1 MDVSV
6 SLMEL
11 SIGLAIL
18 FSFGILGYVFYK
30 LVTAGEGKFLQRL
43 ISNQSF
49 QNLFSLVSWLALSK
63 IVLISL
69 RPFNLGA
76 YDHWVTGGLGLIG
89 IWGSLQIKN
98 TAIFCF
104 SLIQVISLYYSIDLS
119 LHSSVDYIMLLF
131 LAHIGSLC
139 YLLARLLNQAFPAL
153 WIKKVLV
160 FYGILIIFFVLIGVS
175 DSVGASKAIANSF
188 KQFSQEM
195 NVLTIISL
203 SALTLLV
210 LIGRAKLLKVEIWFG
225 VGLIFLLHLVFY
237 VDLSA
242 FVTLWLIVSNIL
254 AIVFS
259 AGVAYLGL
267 LRRDKLMI
275 NFGSILMLIMVMIK
289 FYDLGYKFL
298 DRSLFALLAGL
309 FFILAGLLLAHF
321 RNSLIRRLDQLN
333 DAV

>member
-1 MDVSV
+1 MERSV
-6 SLMEL
+6 V
-11 SIGLAIL
+11 LATL

-30 LVTAGEGKFLQRL
+30 LVTVGEGKFLQRL

-63 IVLISL
+63 IVLLSL
-69 RPFNLGA
+69 RSFNLGA
-76 YDHWVTGGLGLIG
+76 DDHWVTGGLGLIG
-89 IWGSLQIKN
+89 ILGSLQIKN

-104 SLIQVISLYYSIDLS
+104 SLIQVISLYYSIGSS
-119 LHSSVDYIMLLF
+119 LHSSVDYLMLLF
-131 LAHIGSLC
+131 LAHIGILC

-160 FYGILIIFFVLIGVS
+160 FYGIVIIFLVLIGVS
-175 DSVGASKAIANSF
+175 DSAGAPQTVASSF
-188 KQFSQEM
+188 KQFSQGM
-195 NVLTIISL
+195 NVLTITSL
-203 SALTLLV
+203 GALTLLV
-210 LIGRAKLLKVEIWFG
+210 LLGRAYLLKVEIWFG

-242 FVTLWLIVSNIL
+242 FVTFWLIVSNIL
-254 AIVFS
+254 AIVFP

-309 FFILAGLLLAHF
+309 FFILAGLLLTHF
-321 RNSLIRRLDQLN
+321 RNSLIRRLDQVN
-333 DAV
+333 DAVQ

>member
-1 MDVSV
+1 MERSV
-6 SLMEL
+6 V
-11 SIGLAIL
+11 LATL
-18 FSFGILGYVFYK
+18 FSVGILGYLFYK
-30 LVTAGEGKFLQRL
+30 LVTVGEGKFLQRL

-63 IVLISL
+63 IVLLSV
-69 RPFNLGA
+69 RSFNLGA
-76 YDHWVTGGLGLIG
+76 DDHWVTGGLGLIG
-89 IWGSLQIKN
+89 ILGSLQIKN

-104 SLIQVISLYYSIDLS
+104 SLIQVISLYYSIGLS

-131 LAHIGSLC
+131 LAHIGILG
-139 YLLARLLNQAFPAL
+139 YLLARLLNEAFPAL

-160 FYGILIIFFVLIGVS
+160 FYGIVIIFFVLIGVS
-175 DSVGASKAIANSF
+175 DSAGAPQTVASSF
-188 KQFSQEM
+188 KQFSQGM

-203 SALTLLV
+203 GALILLV
-210 LIGRAKLLKVEIWFG
+210 LIGRANLLKVEIWFG

-254 AIVFS
+254 AMAFC
-259 AGVAYLGL
+259 AGVTYLGL

-275 NFGSILMLIMVMIK
+275 NIGSILMLILVMIK

-309 FFILAGLLLAHF
+309 FFILAGLLLTHF
-321 RNSLIRRLDQLN
+321 RNSLIRRLDQVN
-333 DAV
+333 DAVQ

>member
-1 MDVSV
+1 
-6 SLMEL
+6 
-11 SIGLAIL
+11 
-18 FSFGILGYVFYK
+18 
-30 LVTAGEGKFLQRL
+30 
-43 ISNQSF
+43 
-49 QNLFSLVSWLALSK
+49 
-63 IVLISL
+63 
-69 RPFNLGA
+69 
-76 YDHWVTGGLGLIG
+76 
-89 IWGSLQIKN
+89 
-98 TAIFCF
+98 
-104 SLIQVISLYYSIDLS
+104 
-119 LHSSVDYIMLLF
+119 MLLF
-131 LAHIGSLC
+131 LAHIGILC

-160 FYGILIIFFVLIGVS
+160 FYGIVIIFFVLIGVS
-175 DSVGASKAIANSF
+175 DSVGALEAIASSF
-188 KQFSQEM
+188 EKLSQEM

-210 LIGRAKLLKVEIWFG
+210 LIGRAKLLNVEIWFG

-267 LRRDKLMI
+267 LGRDKLMI
-275 NFGSILMLIMVMIK
+275 NFGSILMLIIVMIK

-309 FFILAGLLLAHF
+309 FFILAGLLLTHF